1 MHSLARTARR
11 GTYEEF
17 LSRYEPG
24 AARAADSTGRT
35 LLHAALANGDLHAR
49 VAIAVRLLD
58 DGADAAALSGAEGFT
73 TLHVLLGRG
82 KHDFPGEA
90 PLLERLL
97 DGGADVNRAVER
109 FGTPLHT
116 AARQFAFTDA
126 ALAPFYDVLFARP
139 DLGRVSKSRLGHAT
153 LRHALDLAGADGR
166 PPYLDTARQML
177 PLRAGLV
184 ARIEEYLGVDR

>member
-24 AARAADSTGRT
+24 AAARAADSTGRT

-49 VAIAVRLLD
+49 VAIADRLLD

-82 KHDFPGEA
+82 KHDFPREA

-97 DGGADVNRAVER
+97 DGGADVNRAVDR

-116 AARQFAFTDA
+116 VARQFAFTDA
-126 ALAPFYDVLFARP
+126 SLAPFYDVLFARP
-139 DLGRVSKSRLGHAT
+139 DLW
-153 LRHALDLAGADGR
+153 GADGR
-166 PPYLDTARQML
+166 PPYLDVARRML